1 MIVKDSRHTP
11 WLQKTVILCHG
22 RERQSSY
29 TMAAKD
35 SRPIPYPEADEMEER
50 GDTVVREKWRDERG
64 ETLIEAVASILIMTL
79 SVLLLFSAVIVS
91 VRINGKAK
99 ELDQAFYSVWNAA
112 EEQSTEALPG
122 IVPAG
127 STVKVKQISPAST
140 SAASVKVSFYGGEG
154 VLSYLYKP

>member
-1 MIVKDSRHTP
+1 MPAKMVGH
-11 WLQKTVILCHG
+11 
-22 RERQSSY
+22 
-29 TMAAKD
+29 TMAVGN

-112 EEQSTEALPG
+112 EEQSAEALPG

-127 STVKVKQISPAST
+127 STVEVKQISPAPT
-140 SAASVKVSFYGGEG
+140 SAASVKVRVSFYGGEG